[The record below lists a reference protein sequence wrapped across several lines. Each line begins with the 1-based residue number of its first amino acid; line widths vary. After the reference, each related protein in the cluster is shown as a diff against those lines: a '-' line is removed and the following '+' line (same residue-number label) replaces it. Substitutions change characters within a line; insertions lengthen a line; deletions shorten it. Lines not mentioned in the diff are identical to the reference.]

1 MTPLKML
8 LIDAIIG
15 RGFPNDQVGADMAR
29 AGIALATHQIGGP
42 AWQWNKTALKSMS
55 LDDLDMVYVELLYR
69 GGSNH
74 PESSQTA

>member
-29 AGIALATHQIGGP
+29 AGIALASGQLNGP
-42 AWQWNKTALKSMS
+42 SWMWNKAALKDMT

-69 GGSNH
+69 GSDHAPNNG
-74 PESSQTA
+74 

>member
-1 MTPLKML
+1 ML

-29 AGIALATHQIGGP
+29 AGIALAAYHSAHSADAP
-42 AWQWNKTALKSMS
+42 RWVWNKTALKDMS

-69 GGSNH
+69 GST
-74 PESSQTA
+74 PQESHTTA